1 MNSRVLIVDDEP
13 NIRRM
18 LTALLEQD
26 EYEVRDVGQGTEAP
40 DVVSSFDPAVVLL
53 DLIMPPGPDGIAT
66 LEILQRERPDVVV
79 IMMSGKASL
88 HDAVR
93 ATQLGAFQFLEKPLA
108 PESVLVTIK
117 AATELAK
124 TRAENSELRTALRKN
139 RSIIGTSEEIETVR
153 ALITQVAATPS
164 RVLITGESGTGKE
177 LVARAIHDQS
187 ARRHRKLVSVNCAAI
202 PRELIESEMFGHER
216 GAFTGATN
224 RRHGKFELAHG
235 GTLFLDEI
243 GDLDGDAQAKLL
255 RVLETG
261 TLERVGGEKEIRV
274 DVRIVAATNQDL
286 SDMVTRGNF
295 REDLFYRLNVFP
307 IHVPP
312 LRVRSQDIPPLVA
325 HFAAQVS
332 ERSGRPVAT
341 FTSDAMRRMA
351 DHIWPGNVRELANI
365 VERLAII
372 TSNREIGAA
381 DVHDAV
387 GGPAPRVPSTSLQS
401 SGSLSDALQSVEKS
415 LIADALQ
422 QADANVAQAARHLK
436 TDRANLY
443 RRMRRLGIDTK
454 DTPVSK

>member
-1 MNSRVLIVDDEP
+1 MNSRVLIVDDEQ

-18 LTALLEQD
+18 LTALLEQH
-26 EYEVRDVGQGTEAP
+26 EYEVQDVGQGNEAP
-40 DVVSSFDPAVVLL
+40 DVVNSFEPAVVLL
-53 DLIMPPGPDGIAT
+53 DLIMPPGSDGIAT

-93 ATQLGAFQFLEKPLA
+93 ATQLGAFQFLEKPLT
-108 PESVLVTIK
+108 PEGVLVTVK

-124 TRAENSELRTALRKN
+124 TRAENRELRTALGKN
-139 RSIIGTSEEIETVR
+139 HSIIGTSEEIETVR

-187 ARRHRKLVSVNCAAI
+187 ARRNSRLVSVNCAAI

-224 RRHGKFELAHG
+224 RRHGRFELAHG

-261 TLERVGGEKEIRV
+261 SIERVGGENEISV

-286 SDMVTRGNF
+286 SDLVTRGFF
-295 REDLFYRLNVFP
+295 RDDLFYRVNVFP

-312 LRVRSQDIPPLVA
+312 LRVLRHDIPPLVA

-332 ERSGRPVAT
+332 ERSGRAVAT
-341 FTSDAMRRMA
+341 FTSDAMRRLA
-351 DHIWPGNVRELANI
+351 SHTWPGNVRELANI

-372 TSNREIGAA
+372 AGNRDVEAA
-381 DVHDAV
+381 DVHAAL
-387 GGPAPRVPSTSLQS
+387 GGSPSRVPSASLQS
-401 SGSLSDALQSVEKS
+401 SGGLTDALQSVEKT
-415 LIADALQ
+415 LIADALH
-422 QADANVAQAARHLK
+422 QADGNVAEAARHLK

-443 RRMRRLGIDTK
+443 RRLRRLGIDPN